1 MIVMTTPM
9 NIVRLQT
16 TVMSMVSVVMSAN
29 PVQMVTIMCL
39 VKSGYNFNKINGGRD
54 VLESLSSATC
64 LEVLADAGEVYVSPS
79 LADLH
84 V

>member
-1 MIVMTTPM
+1 MMITPM

-16 TVMSMVSVVMSAN
+16 TVMSIVSVVMSAI

-39 VKSGYNFNKINGGRD
+39 VKSGYNSNKINVVRD
-54 VLESLSSATC
+54 VLESLSSVTC
-64 LEVLADAGEVYVSPS
+64 LEVLADAGQVYISPS

>member
-1 MIVMTTPM
+1 M
-9 NIVRLQT
+9 NIVRLQM
-16 TVMSMVSVVMSAN
+16 TVMSMVSVVMSAI
-29 PVQMVTIMCL
+29 PVQMVTITCL
-39 VKSGYNFNKINGGRD
+39 VKSGYSSNKTNCGRD